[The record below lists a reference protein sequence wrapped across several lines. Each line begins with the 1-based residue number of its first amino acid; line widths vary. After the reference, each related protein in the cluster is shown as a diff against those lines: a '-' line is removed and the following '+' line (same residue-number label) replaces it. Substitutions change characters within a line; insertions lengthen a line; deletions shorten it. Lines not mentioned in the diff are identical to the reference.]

1 MLTEF
6 WGFILLDYGAIFCAT
21 FLTIVA
27 ILPNR
32 ISSKITNWA
41 PILSKNIFTY
51 FFLFFALLS
60 LFYLFY
66 PNYFDHFE
74 SSVGNFGQILH
85 QKRPLYPM
93 DGNFPY
99 NGSVYGPVTAEIQYL
114 VQSFQIPIMLASK
127 LPGLIAFFSFGLVI
141 RCLSRKNLDFAYL
154 VFIFSGGYMLFWNR
168 ADPWLL
174 LLVSLTLLVG
184 IQKKWQARRY
194 ILFGV
199 LGAFA
204 SGLKVHGIIYVV
216 CAILASGSA
225 SIISSR
231 LILYFVTSFAAT
243 YSLFF
248 LPKGVSFAGAM
259 HYLFILGPQ
268 GHNLSATLF
277 LHNFLTL
284 TLLLAPI
291 AIQIFN
297 SREQFVLNWSLTFLI
312 ICELLLCI
320 VASRP
325 GAGIHHLLPL
335 IPINSFVLRSVQKTS
350 ARTDPIFHLIVVSMI
365 VVSIVTCYTVIRPV
379 LQDWK
384 TFASSASELDNMQK
398 MYPKLLMGVSDMD
411 NYSFTYQKV
420 ILPDDVR
427 QIDYSSFMDMQG
439 SGIKDAEF
447 GQELKNCHNKF
458 IVMPLLGKPF
468 SLRSYEY
475 HTNLFSEVTR
485 KIFKENYTKVDS
497 GKYYRVY
504 ECVQN
509 Y

>member
-1 MLTEF
+1 M
-6 WGFILLDYGAIFCAT
+6 DYGALFCAT
-21 FLTIVA
+21 LLILVT

-32 ISSKITNWA
+32 LRSKITNWA
-41 PILSKNIFTY
+41 SMLSKNTFTY
-51 FFLFFALLS
+51 LFLFFALLS
-60 LFYLFY
+60 LLYLFY

-127 LPGLIAFFSFGLVI
+127 LPGIIAFFSFGIVI

-154 VFIFSGGYMLFWNR
+154 IFIFSGGYMLFWNR

-204 SGLKVHGIIYVV
+204 SGLKIHGIIYVI
-216 CAILASGSA
+216 CAILASGST

-231 LILYFVTSFAAT
+231 LILHFVTAFAAT
-243 YSLFF
+243 YSLLF
-248 LPKGVSFAGAM
+248 LPKSISFTGAM
-259 HYLFILGPQ
+259 HYLYTLGPQ
-268 GHNLSATLF
+268 GHDLSATIF

-284 TLLLAPI
+284 TLLISPI

-297 SREQFVLNWSLTFLI
+297 NRQQFVFNWSLTALLV
-312 ICELLLCI
+312 CELLLCI

-335 IPINSFVLRSVQKTS
+335 IPINSFVLRSVRNTS
-350 ARTDPIFHLIVVSMI
+350 ISIDRIFDLIVVSM
-365 VVSIVTCYTVIRPV
+365 VFVSIVTSYVVVRPA
-379 LQDWK
+379 LQNWK
-384 TFASSASELDNMQK
+384 TYANSASELDTMQEI
-398 MYPKLLMGVSDMD
+398 YPKLLMGVSDMD
-411 NYSFTYQKV
+411 SYSFTYQKV
-420 ILPDDVR
+420 NLLDDVR

-447 GQELKNCHNKF
+447 GQELKNCRYKF
-458 IVMPLLGKPF
+458 IVMPLQGKPF

-475 HTNLFSEVTR
+475 RTNLFTQETR
-485 KIFKENYTKVDS
+485 KIFKDNYNKLIS

-504 ECVQN
+504 ECAKN
-509 Y
+509 TPKGSIAP